1 MLHPAASQSKCN
13 SECSI
18 GGSGGVQAGKQQ
30 RENIDTFGFILYNN
44 KSINRMEC
52 STAMENRRKPCDMR

>member
-1 MLHPAASQSKCN
+1 MLHPAASQRKCN

-30 RENIDTFGFILYNN
+30 RENIDTFGFILYN
-44 KSINRMEC
+44 KSDGMQYGDGK
-52 STAMENRRKPCDMR
+52 ST

>member
-1 MLHPAASQSKCN
+1 MLHPAASQRKCN
-13 SECSI
+13 SNR
-18 GGSGGVQAGKQQ
+18 SGGVQAGKQQ
-30 RENIDTFGFILYNN
+30 RENIDTFGFILYN

>member
-1 MLHPAASQSKCN
+1 MLHPAASQRKCN

-30 RENIDTFGFILYNN
+30 RESIDTFGFILYN